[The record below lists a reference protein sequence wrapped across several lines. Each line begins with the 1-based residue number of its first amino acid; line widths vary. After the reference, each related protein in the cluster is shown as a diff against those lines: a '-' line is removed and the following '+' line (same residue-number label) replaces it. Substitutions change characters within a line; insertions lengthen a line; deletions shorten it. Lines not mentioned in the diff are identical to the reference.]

1 LRVTVPDGFW
11 GLFHFTGITSLG
23 EYTAPATGDVTVIE
37 LSICWVGLCVV
48 TWVTGFIPPGSEGVG
63 SISSP
68 DGGVDEPE
76 VFGPPKIEAKNPRNM
91 STMEVGCAG
100 AGCAGGG
107 GAMVIAGVL
116 VVVTG
121 GSPPV
126 SIPAGCRGVCT
137 IIIVVISFGVFCIV
151 T

>member
-1 LRVTVPDGFW
+1 LRVTVPKGFW

-23 EYTAPATGDVTVIE
+23 EYTAPATGDVTVIDV
-37 LSICWVGLCVV
+37 SICWVGLCVV

-63 SISSP
+63 SISPP

-100 AGCAGGG
+100 AG
-107 GAMVIAGVL
+107 
-116 VVVTG
+116 
-121 GSPPV
+121 
-126 SIPAGCRGVCT
+126 
-137 IIIVVISFGVFCIV
+137 
-151 T
+151 